1 MALTHAINDKARLR
15 TFCYTKY
22 IVEMNGFILDRHRAK
37 IRDTPFKW
45 CLHMD
50 KALAICNPLMLELVK
65 RLGVGGI
72 DVEFDKNVCGTVGS
86 LLSGELITIDNV
98 IEKMKLLVGS
108 EVDDVDNLWAV
119 ERLGLCGP
127 QRDFVFPRIL
137 SWPDVTLKTRRIE
150 MHFVDT
156 QIIWDWSLKEEDY
169 GNELIRAALTFGE
182 DSDAHDEDEDERSI
196 SKKALLKRL
205 KRHGKS
211 IRKMKKRISF
221 LHDKIMSASNV
232 AEEDNGED
240 VDAGCDVAEDG
251 EGADV
256 QSEEEMAKGIDLN
269 CAADIGVRNDLSAG
283 AVVMPCVSLQ
293 APSAAMKVDLL
304 KLYNSVTCYGV
315 PYRVVCNINGQIL
328 GTSECNGFGPGMK
341 VDNMAVLFA
350 ASTMMYCERRLF
362 GHVKRIAFNPLYASH
377 VLHDSRKIKV
387 NKRQWTLKD
396 YQTYY
401 RPGLFALQDILTADF
416 LFAPIVHDYHWWCY
430 VVKCDTKQFFVLD
443 SLGHCRKERK
453 RIDNAIAHNLSLL
466 FGMLMNCGDESMP
479 KFEVHHEMTPIQPN
493 LYDCGVIV
501 LKMMEIWDG
510 SKKFDGNTMPA
521 FTNEQLQMIR
531 QDYICQWVLDVDNIE
546 REKVVQ
552 HFGLMLTT

>member
-1 MALTHAINDKARLR
+1 
-15 TFCYTKY
+15 
-22 IVEMNGFILDRHRAK
+22 MNGFILDRHRAK
-37 IRDTPFKW
+37 IGDTPFKW

-50 KALAICNPLMLELVK
+50 KALPICNPLMLELVK
-65 RLGVGGI
+65 RWISVNNSFRIMQRSVPLTIGDICMCLGLGVGGI
-72 DVEFDKNVCGTVGS
+72 DVQFDKNVCGSVGS
-86 LLSGELITIDNV
+86 LLSGQLIAIDNV

-108 EVDDVDNLWAV
+108 KVDDVDNLWAV

-127 QRDFVFPRIL
+127 HRDFVFPRIL
-137 SWPDVTLKTRRIE
+137 SWPDVTFKTRRIE

-156 QIIWDWSLKEEDY
+156 QIIWDWSLKEEDC

-256 QSEEEMAKGIDLN
+256 QSEGVQKVDLTGVVSVNEEEMAKGIDLN
-269 CAADIGVRNDLSAG
+269 CAADFGVRNDLSAG
-283 AVVMPCVSLQ
+283 AVVMPCVSFQ
-293 APSAAMKVDLL
+293 PPSAAMKVDLL
-304 KLYNSVTCYGV
+304 KLYNSVTYYGV
-315 PYRVVCNINGQIL
+315 SYR
-328 GTSECNGFGPGMK
+328 MK

-387 NKRQWTLKD
+387 NRRQWTLKD

-416 LFAPIVHDYHWWCY
+416 
-430 VVKCDTKQFFVLD
+430 
-443 SLGHCRKERK
+443 
-453 RIDNAIAHNLSLL
+453 AHNLSLL

-521 FTNEQLQMIR
+521 FTNEQLKMIR

-546 REKVVQ
+546 RERVVQ